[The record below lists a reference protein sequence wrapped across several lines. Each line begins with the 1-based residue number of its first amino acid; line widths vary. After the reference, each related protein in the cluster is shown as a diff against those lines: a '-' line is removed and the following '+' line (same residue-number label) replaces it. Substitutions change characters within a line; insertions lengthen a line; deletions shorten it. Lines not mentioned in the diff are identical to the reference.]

1 MTITLCMDG
10 HGAQD
15 LSRTELLAL
24 VAELRAD
31 NAALQERIAAL
42 EVALAQAL
50 VVLIPPGHAP

>member
-1 MTITLCMDG
+1 MDG

-15 LSRTELLAL
+15 LSRTESLAL